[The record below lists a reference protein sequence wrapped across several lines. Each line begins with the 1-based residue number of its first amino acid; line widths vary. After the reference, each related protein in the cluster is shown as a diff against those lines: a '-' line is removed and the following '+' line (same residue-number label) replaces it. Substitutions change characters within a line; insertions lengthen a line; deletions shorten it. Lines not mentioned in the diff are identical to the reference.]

1 MNFLS
6 TTIRKT
12 GASWEVG
19 VVRLLLGVL
28 FLMTGLMKL
37 FVPMLREAFSGQL
50 TLAGIPLHDLNMW
63 VVPLAEVAIGVLL
76 LLGAFARLA
85 ALAAIGTMIVATYVH
100 LVVDDPTVFPLQ
112 STAPIAP
119 ILVLLLSGLI
129 LWRGAGSWSLDRR
142 STGAASAG

>member
-1 MNFLS
+1 
-6 TTIRKT
+6 
-12 GASWEVG
+12 
-19 VVRLLLGVL
+19 
-28 FLMTGLMKL
+28 
-37 FVPMLREAFSGQL
+37 
-50 TLAGIPLHDLNMW
+50 MW
-63 VVPLAEVAIGVLL
+63 VVPLVEVAIGVLF

-85 ALAAIGTMIVATYVH
+85 SLVAIGTMIVATYVH

-142 STGAASAG
+142 STGAGGAG